1 MTNNNKVRVGIVGV
15 VGRGQIYVDPILMT
29 DYAEITAICDINTEG
44 MKPYEQKIGKGV
56 KVFTNYEEMIDS
68 GLIDAV
74 FVATPMPLH
83 VPMSIYALD
92 RNIDVISEVTAAVTI
107 DECRKL
113 YKAVK
118 RSKAQYMM
126 AENVNFFKDVMIID
140 GIIKAGLLGDVHYA
154 EGHYIHYAKDI
165 SSNLWRHDT
174 ILACNYCTHNL
185 GPMLQ
190 WFGNERIEKICCIG
204 SGLHRKHADGTPLR
218 REMANLLMC
227 KTESGKLLHVRK
239 DGDTPTPYML
249 PFEVCGTVGKA
260 IIRQTSPVEENYIHL
275 NTEDYDRTSFPEE
288 WKSLQY
294 YEREFLPKSWV
305 EATHTV
311 PNMGHLRAD
320 YVMTIEIV
328 KALYEGRKLPINIDM
343 ALNMTVPGILSIES
357 VENGSKWI
365 DVPRFDEE

>member
-1 MTNNNKVRVGIVGV
+1 MKNNKVRIGIVGV
-15 VGRGQIYVDPILMT
+15 VGRGQIFVDPILMT
-29 DYAEITAICDINTEG
+29 DYADITAICDINVEG
-44 MKPYEQKIGKGV
+44 MKKYEEKIGKGV

-92 RNIDVISEVTAAVTI
+92 RNIHVISEVTAAVTVE
-107 DECRKL
+107 ECREL

-140 GIIKAGLLGDVHYA
+140 GLVKAGYLGKIHYA
-154 EGHYIHYAKDI
+154 EGHYIHYTGDVI
-165 SSNLWRHDT
+165 DPNSWRFKT
-174 ILACNYCTHNL
+174 IAGCNYCTHNL

-190 WFGNERIEKICCIG
+190 WFGNERIAKICCIG
-204 SGLHRKHADGTPLR
+204 SGMR
-218 REMANLLMC
+218 RQAPTGEFARSEMANVLMC
-227 KTESGKLLHVRK
+227 KTESGRLMQVRK
-239 DGDTPTPYML
+239 DGGTPTPYMI
-249 PFEVCGTVGKA
+249 PFEICGTIGKVMV
-260 IIRQTSPVEENYIHL
+260 RKSSPVEENYVYL
-275 NTEDYDRTSFPEE
+275 NTEEYDHTPYAEE

-305 EATHTV
+305 EATRTV

-328 KALYEGRKLPINIDM
+328 KALYEGRKLPIDIDM

-357 VENGSKWI
+357 IENGCKWI
-365 DVPRFDEE
+365 DVPKFDVD